1 MAPLYAAIL
10 CAAALVVYWL
20 WFDKSL
26 LTDARYELRTVLLI
40 ATPALGLL
48 AAIDAMREEEWR
60 KSPLAFL
67 APLARAVKEKLDSQ
81 ILIGAIALIL
91 LVHAVETTK
100 FVRVWSSYKD
110 AVRALAIG
118 TESDPALGDARFVSS
133 KRIAPDLNRL
143 AWNSTTP
150 YLSVLVAPGLAP
162 TRLVVD
168 PDTGYFW
175 LSCATARRSTEAS
188 IALPLQAR
196 ELIEKYSCLHRP

>member
-118 TESDPALGDARFVSS
+118 TESDAALGDARFVSS

-150 YLSVLVAPGLAP
+150 FLSVLVAPALAP